1 LINLRD
7 NCLQVRRLILS
18 AIFIISVSFKLYAQG
33 FTRQTFHDLEKKH
46 IKEVYQVKDTIKN
59 VLNGRYISYFLNG
72 NIESKGQFTNNE
84 TTGVW
89 EFYYETGNL
98 KMRGILRQNSNYGV
112 WEYFYESGQKS
123 MEGNING
130 KNREGEW
137 KWYYE
142 NGQVKEIGEYKNNKR
157 IHLWKT
163 YFEDGVL
170 KGEIDYNDDFGTY
183 TEYYH
188 SGKIH
193 SEGPR
198 LGAKNV
204 GHWRFFAE
212 DGTLQSEGEYTNG
225 KKNGEW
231 KNFFPNGKVSAKGKY
246 ENDQQVGVWEYYFE
260 DGKLSSSGEYT
271 DGKKS
276 GYWKTL
282 NQDGSTK
289 NEVTY
294 ERGYGEYREY
304 YASGKL
310 KAKGRIIK
318 DKKEGKWEYFYEDGK
333 KEGECEFQNNKGTY
347 YGYFPNGNL
356 QTKGTLEG
364 DMKTG
369 TWEIYE
375 NDGKLSGYYRP
386 FYDNRKL
393 GKEIVNLA
401 NKGEKKTGRHG
412 RRLTYFDARFNEFKG
427 VIVGSNPVMVFAG
440 RLPLSVEFY
449 LQERLGHEFEFIG
462 IRDPF
467 FKSDQSI
474 PAGKTFDR
482 GYAICIKQKFYNQ
495 VKAGMWYF
503 GHEIR
508 FTNYGHFINE
518 YVSPGSADLFTFS
531 AVEQRIEYGL
541 LLGYRLMKRNNA
553 KGFTIDAF
561 ISGDVGYRGFDVD
574 ENFASYFHDVNQSKL
589 STSFHFGLNF
599 GHVFSFR

>member
-1 LINLRD
+1 LSGKY
-7 NCLQVRRLILS
+7 LQVKRLVAL
-18 AIFIISVSFKLYAQG
+18 AIFITVASLEIYSQG
-33 FTRQTFHDLEKKH
+33 ITRQTFHDLEKKH
-46 IKEVYQVKDTIKN
+46 LKEVYQVKDTVRNI
-59 VLNGRYISYFLNG
+59 LNGRYISYYLNG
-72 NIESKGQFTNNE
+72 NMESKGQFTNNE

-89 EFYYETGNL
+89 EFFYETGNL
-98 KMRGILRQNSNYGV
+98 KMRGILRQNSNYGL

-137 KWYYE
+137 KNYYE
-142 NGQVKEIGEYKNNKR
+142 NGQIKEIGEYKANKR
-157 IHLWKT
+157 IQVWKN

-170 KGEIDYNDDFGTY
+170 KGEIEYNDDFGTY

-188 SGKIH
+188 SGKVH

-198 LGAKNV
+198 LGGKNV

-212 DGTLQSEGEYTNG
+212 DGTLQSEGDYVNG
-225 KKNGEW
+225 KKSGEW
-231 KNFFPNGKVSAKGKY
+231 KNYYPNGQVAAKGKY
-246 ENDQQVGVWEYYFE
+246 ENDLQVGPWEYYFE
-260 DGKLSSSGEYT
+260 NGNVSSSGEYAE
-271 DGKKS
+271 GKRT

-282 NQDGSTK
+282 NANGTIK

-294 ERGYGEYREY
+294 ERGYGDYREY
-304 YASGKL
+304 HASGKL
-310 KAKGRIIK
+310 KAKGKILK
-318 DKKEGKWEYFYEDGK
+318 DKKEGKWEYFYADGK
-333 KEGECEFQNNKGTY
+333 KEGDCEFQNGKGTY

-364 DMKTG
+364 DTKTG

-386 FYDNRKL
+386 FYDDRKL
-393 GKEIVNLA
+393 GKEIVTLA
-401 NKGEKKTGRHG
+401 NKGEKKSGTHG
-412 RRLTYFDARFNEFKG
+412 RRLTYFDARFNEFRG
-427 VIVGSNPVMVFAG
+427 MIMATNPVMVFAG

-467 FKSDQSI
+467 FKSDLSI

-518 YVSPGSADLFTFS
+518 YISPGSSDLFTFS

-561 ISGDVGYRGFDVD
+561 ISADAGYRGFDVD
-574 ENFASYFHDVNQSKL
+574 ENYATYFQDVKQSKL

-599 GHVFSFR
+599 GNVFSFR